1 MNVCECPDF
10 MSDNTNFMSENPNF
24 MSEIPNFMSD
34 KICLSSIFVTKKS
47 GKKDSIIV
55 RERKV
60 VTREIVS

>member
-1 MNVCECPDF
+1 MSDNPDF

-24 MSEIPNFMSD
+24 MSE
-34 KICLSSIFVTKKS
+34 KICLMSIFVTKKS

-60 VTREIVS
+60 VTQEIVS

>member
-1 MNVCECPDF
+1 

-24 MSEIPNFMSD
+24 MSE
-34 KICLSSIFVTKKS
+34 KICLMSIFVTKKS

-60 VTREIVS
+60 VTQEIVS

>member
-1 MNVCECPDF
+1 
-10 MSDNTNFMSENPNF
+10 MSDNTNFMSEN
-24 MSEIPNFMSD
+24 PNFMSD